1 MELNCILNDDF
12 QPFQK
17 YWTPGHI
24 YSAML
29 PDGCWGRRGCL
40 VEEEIGPHL
49 RKFRCL
55 FVQDMPHGIGHTIL
69 NITILTALFQQGF
82 SGSHIMTDEI

>member
-1 MELNCILNDDF
+1 M
-12 QPFQK
+12 
-17 YWTPGHI
+17 
-24 YSAML
+24 
-29 PDGCWGRRGCL
+29 
-40 VEEEIGPHL
+40 EEEIGPHL
-49 RKFRCL
+49 RNFRRL